1 MTLPV
6 FVIYPAHGLY
16 WTAFGAAN
24 LISKRD
30 SGAAAGEVPAVAAPV
45 TASHSKLLVTLHA
58 VAFGVMYFGIG
69 AAVFTHRVPAWF
81 PGQELAGLAV
91 ILLGA
96 MLVCRTRLYFRSWR
110 FQAKLDTG
118 HQLATGGPFRW
129 VRHPIYAG
137 LDLLALGS
145 ALWIPSVTMWVAFVL
160 MAIGSDLRGRAEERL
175 LALGFGERYR
185 DYCRR
190 TSRFVPGVY

>member
-1 MTLPV
+1 
-6 FVIYPAHGLY
+6 
-16 WTAFGAAN
+16 
-24 LISKRD
+24 
-30 SGAAAGEVPAVAAPV
+30 
-45 TASHSKLLVTLHA
+45 
-58 VAFGVMYFGIG
+58 
-69 AAVFTHRVPAWF
+69 
-81 PGQELAGLAV
+81 
-91 ILLGA
+91 
-96 MLVCRTRLYFRSWR
+96 
-110 FQAKLDTG
+110 
-118 HQLATGGPFRW
+118 

-175 LALGFGERYR
+175 LELGFGETYR